1 MRIAIYVGH
10 PAQYHFFRQTIAALK
25 SRGHTIKL
33 LAKTKDVLI
42 QLLDFYG
49 EEYIN
54 VLPGGRTDS
63 AWGIVTGLLKR
74 EFQLFKHMRNF
85 HPDIVLGTDPA
96 LAHVSRLLHIPCITC
111 LEDDYDVIPQLAKIT
126 YPFTTKIFAP
136 HVCDVGKFTYKKIGY
151 EGYMK
156 LAYLHPRYFTPKRSI
171 VEEVTSEPFYLIRLS
186 KLKAYHDK
194 GIGGISGELLGE
206 IIKKLEQQGKGQ
218 IFISSEGGLAPEY
231 KQYVLNIHPAH
242 IHHFLHF
249 AELLISDSQ
258 SMSVEAAVLGTP
270 SIRISGFTGRIGVLE
285 ELEHRYGLT
294 FGFKPENSSL
304 FLQKIDEI
312 LNMNEPAPYWET
324 KRQNMLSEKIDVTA
338 LLVETVVSSYFLR
351 YRSGKMPE
359 KET

>member
-10 PAQYHFFRQTIAALK
+10 PAQYHFFRHAIAALK

-33 LAKTKDVLI
+33 LAKSKDVLV
-42 QLLDFYG
+42 QLLEYYG

-54 VLPGGRTDS
+54 VLPSGRTDS
-63 AWGIVTGLLKR
+63 RWGIVTGLLKR
-74 EFQLFKHMRNF
+74 EFQLFKHLRNF

-111 LEDDYDVIPQLAKIT
+111 LEDDFDVIPQLAKIT

-136 HVCDVGKFTYKKIGY
+136 HVCDVGKYTTKKIGY

-156 LAYLHPRYFTPKRSI
+156 LAYLHPRYFEPDRSI
-171 VEEVTSEPFYLIRLS
+171 VEKVTSEPFYLIRLS

-206 IIKKLEQQGKGQ
+206 IIKKLEQQGKGR
-218 IFISSEGGLAPEY
+218 IFISSEGSLVSEFKRY
-231 KQYVLNIHPAH
+231 ELNIHPAH
-242 IHHFLHF
+242 IHQFLHF
-249 AELLISDSQ
+249 AEMLISDSQ

-294 FGFKPENSSL
+294 LGFKPENSSL
-304 FLQKIDEI
+304 ILLKIDDI
-312 LNMNEPAPYWET
+312 LYVNESAPYWKT
-324 KRQNMLSEKIDVTA
+324 KRQNMLKDKIEVTA
-338 LLVETVVSSYFLR
+338 LIVETVVSSCFPQHN
-351 YRSGKMPE
+351 SEKKPE
-359 KET
+359 IKT